1 MGHDSNPGGSGV
13 GTQAQS
19 VDPKELEDLE
29 RQIDQ
34 LASRAGA
41 VHDSLDGL
49 RRQQASQGLSL
60 RGDIASAQ
68 QRMDTY
74 LGKAQAA
81 MQKEDATASKK
92 YMELAEPEIEK
103 LEKFLGR

>member
-1 MGHDSNPGGSGV
+1 MDQTRSVPD
-13 GTQAQS
+13 TQAPS
-19 VDPKELEDLE
+19 DSSKEVEEIE
-29 RQIDQ
+29 RQMDQ
-34 LASRAGA
+34 LASRAA
-41 VHDSLDGL
+41 SVHDSLENL
-49 RRQQASQGLSL
+49 RRQQAAQGLGL

-74 LGKAQAA
+74 EGRAQAA
-81 MQKEDATASKK
+81 MQKEDIRGAKK